1 MAHVFDTGLD
11 APVRTVILNR
21 TVALLAGLKRP
32 GGYLAN
38 VVPWGGVVRSWMDS
52 NGVDMLFETLSG
64 AAPAI
69 AIAVGDL
76 SSTPAGAGGFTYK
89 EEIELLL
96 YHVSNNMRDVTAG
109 RMIIDAVGLAGDAN
123 DPGLHV
129 AMAHA
134 KELVIGQYASGS
146 NPAHPAIKQIRPD
159 REEEL
164 TTRDDVTIWLQT
176 YRITLSTT
184 IKQNRTV
191 SQLLESIRV
200 RTTQE
205 DGEPTLPDPAES
217 PTTIDTYNDGLPT

>member
-11 APVRTVILNR
+11 APVRTVILDR

-32 GGYLAN
+32 AGYLAG
-38 VVPWGGVVRSWMDS
+38 VMPWGGVVRSWMDS

-69 AIAVGDL
+69 AVAVGDL
-76 SSTPAGAGGFTYK
+76 ASQPAAVGGFTFK

-96 YHVSNNMRDVTAG
+96 YHVSNNMRDVTRG
-109 RMIIDAVGLAGDAN
+109 RLIADAVGLAANTN
-123 DPGLHV
+123 DPGIHI

-134 KELVIGQYASGS
+134 KELVIGQYASI
-146 NPAHPAIKQIRPD
+146 AKHPAIKQIRPD

-184 IKQNRTV
+184 IKEHRSV
-191 SQLLESIRV
+191 SQIIDSIRV

-205 DGEPTLPDPAES
+205 DGEAKLPAAATS
-217 PTTIDTYNDGLPT
+217 PTTIDTNIEPLP